1 MPETLD
7 RPHSAAQSVL
17 PGAAILRR
25 TRSLLFCALG
35 TGLAYSVLGNAS
47 KGGCPGGATGD
58 GGFIDA
64 GGQSTAVAPNCI
76 NVTLQPSGIVFL
88 AIAVIVLVA
97 ITRVLKSSATEAA
110 ALRTLDRAAILIVAV
125 TATWL
130 VITHVSFWMI
140 PLDQW
145 DGGGYFPIPFTFGT
159 VDIDISPMQQG

>member
-47 KGGCPGGATGD
+47 KGGCPGGVTGG

-64 GGQSTAVAPNCI
+64 GGQPTDVAPNCI

-110 ALRTLDRAAILIVAV
+110 ALRTLDRAALVIVAV

-145 DGGGYFPIPFTFGT
+145 DGGGYFPIPFTFGA